1 MITKIGFLLFS
12 AVITSLG
19 YAVGFSQ
26 MFPLAVFF
34 VLLLLHRFGDLLE
47 KMLARPDWLTG
58 LPSFAQWVLQKLDLD
73 KNSRLRSE
81 KIVSTS
87 FYVLSTLVV
96 VYLLVLLIS
105 FLTGNRI
112 EDDFNLSSV
121 TIFTAIYALIFL
133 GARYENRKLQ
143 YKEDLDKKDSIY
155 QGWLRASV
163 FITIC
168 SLALVL
174 FNYFINY
181 YEAFN
186 LELAFYFYD
195 LFFFILL
202 VALLLMCVDFMLVT
216 GKKLI
221 KKIFKAQKQ
230 LQIDNNFYLLQA
242 FFCRSGFKASLKTF
256 FQNLL
261 GIDFENSEIIRFF
274 SSIFEPVLIFS
285 LLLVWLAT
293 SIVIVP
299 PTKTGLFFSFGE
311 ILSKEG
317 TEPGIYL
324 KMPWPFGSCQLHDKN
339 RVRIMN
345 IGFEPVENTNHIV
358 WARSHARKNF
368 NLVIGNGLEMISID
382 CQIMYRLKNVRSY
395 HLSFSNA
402 EELLSA
408 LAYKYLTR
416 ASVAESFDSII
427 MRDRQKLAESLQN
440 NIQRDLNAKNTGIEI
455 LDMVFLAMHPPLEV
469 ASAYEDVI
477 SSQIVKSTLKLMAE
491 TESIHKTYMNKAFAR
506 DEVLGAEG
514 EALTKIAESTGQA
527 QAFVSNA
534 LGFNYAPEIARFR
547 LKLESLEKLLKGKK
561 LYLLDK
567 TLLRKSDKLMLR
579 LTR

>member
-1 MITKIGFLLFS
+1 MLSTL
-12 AVITSLG
+12 ITSAG
-19 YAVGFSQ
+19 YLFGFSQ
-26 MFPLAVFF
+26 MFLLAAYFI
-34 VLLLLHRFGDLLE
+34 LLLLHRFGNLLE
-47 KMLARPDWLTG
+47 KMFSRPEWFKN
-58 LPSFAQWVLQKLDLD
+58 LPSFVQLILQKLSRN
-73 KNSRLRSE
+73 KNTKVRSE
-81 KIVSTS
+81 KLIRTA
-87 FYVLSTLVV
+87 FYGMALLVV
-96 VYLLVLLIS
+96 VYLLFLLIS

-121 TIFTAIYALIFL
+121 AIFAAVYAIIFL
-133 GARYENRKLQ
+133 GARYESRTLQ
-143 YKEDLDKKDSIY
+143 FKETLTPEDQIY

-163 FITIC
+163 FIAIC
-168 SLALVL
+168 SIILVL

-181 YEAFN
+181 YQAFH
-186 LELAFYFYD
+186 LVITFYLYD
-195 LFFFILL
+195 LFIFILL
-202 VALLLMCVDFMLVT
+202 VALLLLCVDFLLFA
-216 GKKLI
+216 GKSIVKSFV
-221 KKIFKAQKQ
+221 KTQKQ
-230 LQIDNNFYLLQA
+230 IQIDCNFYLLQA
-242 FFCRSGFKASLKTF
+242 LFCRSGIKASLKTF

-261 GIDFENSEIIRFF
+261 GIDFDNSEIIKFF

-311 ILSKEG
+311 ILSEKSS
-317 TEPGIYL
+317 EPGIYFKL
-324 KMPWPFGSCQLHDKN
+324 PWPFGACELHDKN

-358 WARSHARKNF
+358 WARSHARENF

-427 MRDRQKLAESLQN
+427 MRDRQKLAESLQK
-440 NIQRDLNAKNTGIEI
+440 NIQNDLDGKNTGIEI

-506 DEVLGAEG
+506 DEVLTAES

-534 LGFNYAPEIARFR
+534 LGFNYAPKIARFR

-561 LYLLDK
+561 LYVLDK

>member
-1 MITKIGFLLFS
+1 MFNKLGFLLFAALIS
-12 AVITSLG
+12 TVG
-19 YAVGFSQ
+19 YLAGFSQ

-34 VLLLLHRFGDLLE
+34 ILLLLRRFDYLLE
-47 KMLARPDWLTG
+47 KMLSGPEWFAG
-58 LPSFAQWVLQKLDLD
+58 LPSFVKLTLNKLSRN
-73 KNSRLRSE
+73 KNKTNRSE
-81 KIVSTS
+81 KILRAT
-87 FYVLSTLVV
+87 FYGLSSLILIH
-96 VYLLVLLIS
+96 LLLLLIS

-121 TIFTAIYALIFL
+121 TIFAIIYSLIFL
-133 GARYENRKLQ
+133 GARYENRTLQ
-143 YKEDLDKKDSIY
+143 FKKELTQEDNIY

-163 FITIC
+163 FITVC
-168 SLALVL
+168 SIILV
-174 FNYFINY
+174 FINYFINY
-181 YEAFN
+181 YEAFH
-186 LELAFYFYD
+186 LDIAFYFYD
-195 LFFFILL
+195 LCFFILL
-202 VALLLMCVDFMLVT
+202 IVLLLMCVDFMLF
-216 GKKLI
+216 LA
-221 KKIFKAQKQ
+221 KKIIKNYVAGQQQ
-230 LQIDNNFYLLQA
+230 LKIDDNFYLLQA
-242 FFCRSGFKASLKTF
+242 FFGCSGFKASLKTF

-311 ILSKEG
+311 ILSKKG
-317 TEPGIYL
+317 SSPGIYL
-324 KMPWPFGSCQLHDKN
+324 KLPWPFGSCQLHDKN
-339 RVRIMN
+339 RVRLMN

-368 NLVIGNGLEMISID
+368 NLVIGDGLEMISID

-395 HLSFSNA
+395 QLSFSNA

-416 ASVAESFDSII
+416 ASVGESFDSII
-427 MRDRQKLAESLQN
+427 MRDRQKMAESLQK
-440 NIQRDLNAKNTGIEI
+440 NIQKDLDTKNTGIEI

-477 SSQIVKSTLKLMAE
+477 SAQIVKSTLRLMAE
-491 TESIHKTYMNKAFAR
+491 TEAIHKTYMNKAFSR
-506 DEVLGAEG
+506 DEVFAAES

-534 LGFNYAPEIARFR
+534 LGFNYSPEIARFR